1 MLAATVVL
9 PLALPPLIPMKNGS
23 FSTPPSRENQGGLPE
38 MSKFC
43 VKDQFGANIWVIEQ
57 FWGEMSSF
65 WVKQAIFG

>member
-38 MSKFC
+38 MRKFC
-43 VKDQFGANIWVIEQ
+43 VKDQFGAIIWVNAQ
-57 FWGEMSSF
+57 FWGEMSNF
-65 WVKQAIFG
+65 LVK

>member
-38 MSKFC
+38 MSKFW

-57 FWGEMSSF
+57 FWGEMSNF
-65 WVKQAIFG
+65 GVK